1 MKLQPAAMSTVCSM
15 NRKYSSLS
23 KGRLDYSLLKLPEND
38 FKLLVLM
45 KNNKDSKKNRSLELL
60 LLKVT

>member
-15 NRKYSSLS
+15 NGKYSSVTE
-23 KGRLDYSLLKLPEND
+23 GRLDYSLLKFPGSD

-45 KNNKDSKKNRSLELL
+45 KSNKDKGKNRSLQLL